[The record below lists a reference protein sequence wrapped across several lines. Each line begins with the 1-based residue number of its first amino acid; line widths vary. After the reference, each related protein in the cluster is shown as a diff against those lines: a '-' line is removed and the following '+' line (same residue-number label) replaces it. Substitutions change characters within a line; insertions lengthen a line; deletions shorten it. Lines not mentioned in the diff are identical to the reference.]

1 MPIQDYLCRDCNRVY
16 EFLYPTSD
24 DPRRPRCPRCGAEGL
39 ERRMAQFAFVRG
51 GKNPLAAI
59 PKPREGDAAPEAP
72 EPVDAAPERDPG
84 LYKLWEHSDDPGA
97 PAGDAMPRPR
107 RRLRVTETGEQAP
120 RDAER

>member
-1 MPIQDYLCRDCNRVY
+1 MPIQDYWCRDCNRVY

-24 DPRRPRCPRCGAEGL
+24 DPRQPRCPRCGAVGL

-59 PKPREGDAAPEAP
+59 PKLSDDEAAATTPP
-72 EPVDAAPERDPG
+72 DGTTPERDPG

-97 PAGDAMPRPR
+97 RPGEAMPRPR

-120 RDAER
+120 RDPER